1 MIHILRSW
9 QLIIK
14 KGWLFAFSKKMCMMG
29 LPVQTAMIIDD
40 EDDLGHLLTVILE
53 SRKIHALTVNNL
65 EEAEEYLGYLK
76 PTVIFLDNNFP
87 GGLGINFIR
96 KIKSIDEEI
105 KIIMM
110 TADPSPWIREKAV
123 EEGINYFLRK
133 PFSRKAIDLVL
144 DKLNFRKADA

>member
-53 SRKIHALTVNNL
+53 SRKI
-65 EEAEEYLGYLK
+65 
-76 PTVIFLDNNFP
+76 P
-87 GGLGINFIR
+87 GL
-96 KIKSIDEEI
+96 S
-105 KIIMM
+105 
-110 TADPSPWIREKAV
+110 
-123 EEGINYFLRK
+123 
-133 PFSRKAIDLVL
+133 
-144 DKLNFRKADA
+144 